1 MDHRLTVDFDVL
13 SLAVVGAC
21 RACVFAK
28 NSFESSLAEG
38 GLACLL
44 LVFWSCALPFIMNP
58 DSNAAV
64 AAGIGIVLNSNLYFF
79 SWISFICIV
88 FVVGDFAQEKAK
100 ASNVFSKAPPKTAKW
115 FGLAASSM
123 VVMASASELY
133 RAAQCSQE
141 LTWTTFCARTAFAI
155 SVGVISFLFMV
166 FGILSSRSMLA
177 AMAEL
182 TGAVFVL
189 VFYIFGTALITFG
202 PDGAGQLVGNLYF
215 STWISFVLS
224 LLLTIQCFRDY
235 YNNGRTESTDE
246 ATTAVD
252 SGDDAE
258 KVTDTGRENDNKV

>member
-1 MDHRLTVDFDVL
+1 M
-13 SLAVVGAC
+13 SLAHFLELC
-21 RACVFAK
+21 I
-28 NSFESSLAEG
+28 
-38 GLACLL
+38 
-44 LVFWSCALPFIMNP
+44 ALHSEPR
-58 DSNAAV
+58 SNAAV

-202 PDGAGQLVGNLYF
+202 PDRAGQLVGNLYF
-215 STWISFVLS
+215 STWISFVFS
-224 LLLTIQCFRDY
+224 LLLTTQTRDY